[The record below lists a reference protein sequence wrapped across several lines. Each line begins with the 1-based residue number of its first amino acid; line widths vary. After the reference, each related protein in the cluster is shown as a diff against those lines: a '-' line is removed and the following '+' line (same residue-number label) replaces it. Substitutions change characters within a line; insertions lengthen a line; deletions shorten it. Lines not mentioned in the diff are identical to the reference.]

1 MGLSAIV
8 WMGRLF
14 TLLRASPPPT
24 FSLSLLSKKT
34 SLSLLKL
41 SISINHRFMNVGLF
55 RCLQMTGMEQKFFF
69 EKKGMEP
76 NQPCCEMQEP
86 HLVLCV

>member
-1 MGLSAIV
+1 
-8 WMGRLF
+8 MGRLF

-69 EKKGMEP
+69 LKKEGMDQT
-76 NQPCCEMQEP
+76 NLAVKCKN
-86 HLVLCV
+86 LI

>member
-1 MGLSAIV
+1 
-8 WMGRLF
+8 MGRLF

-34 SLSLLKL
+34 SLSLSLFLKL

-69 EKKGMEP
+69 SKKREW
-76 NQPCCEMQEP
+76 NQTNLAVKCKN
-86 HLVLCV
+86 LI